1 MKVATIVQARM
12 GSTRLPGKVLMDIAG
27 NELARKIPIIY
38 GGSVSS
44 ANAKQ
49 FLKDG
54 QMDGLLIGN
63 KSLDKEEFKKIL
75 IIAENINGD

>member
-1 MKVATIVQARM
+1 
-12 GSTRLPGKVLMDIAG
+12 MDIAG
-27 NELARKIPIIY
+27 NELARKIPVLY

-44 ANAKQ
+44 GNAKQ

-54 QMDGLLIGN
+54 QMDGLLAGN

-75 IIAENINGD
+75 IIAENINDD